1 MNRDIVLALDQG
13 TTGTTALLVDSCGRV
28 LSRAYSEF
36 RQHYPR
42 PGWVEH
48 DALEIW
54 EVSRSV
60 VREVL
65 GQVGGV
71 ERVAAVGLTNQ
82 RETAVLWE
90 AATGVPVHNAIV
102 WQCRRTAGRCEQ
114 LRAEGHQEEIRRRT
128 GLTVDPYFSGT
139 KLEWL
144 LDNVPGAR
152 ERAKA
157 GELRFGTIDAW
168 LLWKLTDG
176 AVHAT
181 DFTNASR
188 TMLLNLHACAW
199 DDWCLDL
206 LKVSRSVLPEAKPSV
221 ADFGVVSAIPELKGV
236 PIAGIAGD
244 QQAALFGQA
253 CFAPGTAKNT
263 YGTGCFALMHTG
275 EQPADS
281 RHGLLTT
288 MACSAEGSPA
298 YALEGSVFVAG
309 AAVQWLRDEL
319 GIIKDAAETEGLAR
333 SVPDSGGVVFVPAFV
348 GLGAPHW
355 DAEARGCLFGLTR
368 GTNRAH
374 LARAT
379 LESLA
384 LQTLD
389 VIDAMQADTGQRIGQ
404 LLVDGGASAN
414 NFLMQ
419 LQADVLGVPV
429 VRPQSVETTAM
440 GAAFLAGLGVG
451 LWKDAA
457 QLAELRAVDRVF
469 RPQMADE
476 SRDALVAQWR
486 EAVERTKSGG

>member
-1 MNRDIVLALDQG
+1 MKPDIVLALDQG
-13 TTGTTALLVDSCGRV
+13 TTGTTALLVDVSGRV
-28 LSRAYSEF
+28 VGRAYSEF

-102 WQCRRTAGRCEQ
+102 WQCRRTAERCEQ
-114 LRAEGHQEEIRRRT
+114 LRAAGHAEEIRRRT

-206 LKVSRSVLPEAKPSV
+206 LNVPRCLLPNATPSI

-476 SRDALVAQWR
+476 SRAALVAQWR